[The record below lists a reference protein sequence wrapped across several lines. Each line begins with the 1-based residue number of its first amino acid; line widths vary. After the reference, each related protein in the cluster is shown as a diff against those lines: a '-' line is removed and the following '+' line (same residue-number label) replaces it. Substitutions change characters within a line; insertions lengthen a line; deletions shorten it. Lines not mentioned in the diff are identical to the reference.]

1 MEFISTPKG
10 GRRLLLN
17 GYGYV
22 LDKTRG
28 TNSYWRCE
36 LMNNVRCVSPPPV
49 NDVMADDPTEKHC
62 HPSNP
67 AKVSAGFE
75 HIINLML

>member
-22 LDKTRG
+22 LDKTRV

-36 LMNNVRCVSPPPV
+36 LRKQCKVRITTV
-49 NDVMADDPTEKHC
+49 NDVMTDDPTEKHC

-75 HIINLML
+75 PIINQML

>member
-1 MEFISTPKG
+1 MEFISTSKG

-28 TNSYWRCE
+28 TNSYWRHCK
-36 LMNNVRCVSPPPV
+36 VRITTV
-49 NDVMADDPTEKHC
+49 NDVMTDDPTEKHC

-75 HIINLML
+75 PIINQML